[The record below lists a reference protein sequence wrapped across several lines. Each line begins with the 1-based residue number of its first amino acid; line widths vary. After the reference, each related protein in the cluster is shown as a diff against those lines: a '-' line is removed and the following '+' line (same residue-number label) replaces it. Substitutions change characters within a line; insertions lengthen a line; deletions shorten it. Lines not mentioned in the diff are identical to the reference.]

1 MNSDQTYCSLGGKK
15 NHADKSCYINWV
27 LVMLSPSGKHAVI
40 ISLALL
46 DNNFVCLFF
55 KGIIYNHSFPRSCV
69 YLEEKSIFPRLAS
82 SENEGMCEMVLTFH
96 SKPVLLVENFSQPNL
111 CLISSLFLKLQARGE
126 SVNLELTMKR
136 LILIITF
143 LLFLVT
149 GDFS

>member
-1 MNSDQTYCSLGGKK
+1 
-15 NHADKSCYINWV
+15 
-27 LVMLSPSGKHAVI
+27 MLSPSGKHAVI

-111 CLISSLFLKLQARGE
+111 CLISSLVLKLQAKG
-126 SVNLELTMKR
+126 SL
-136 LILIITF
+136 
-143 LLFLVT
+143 
-149 GDFS
+149 